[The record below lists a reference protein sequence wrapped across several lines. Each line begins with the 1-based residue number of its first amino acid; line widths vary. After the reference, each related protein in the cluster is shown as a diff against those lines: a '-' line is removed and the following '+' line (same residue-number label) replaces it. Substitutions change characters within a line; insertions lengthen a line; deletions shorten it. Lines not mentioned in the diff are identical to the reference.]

1 MSTILKT
8 LKKLEEEK
16 SVLEKRLDLKDMV
29 LQDEDSPYSVFSL
42 NNSPRFI
49 WGGAL
54 FLTGVV
60 VTVFCLWVDK
70 PQNIQI
76 SDITPTSPVKLQS
89 PVQKKRQASSSSVP
103 GIPLSNIPEQPR
115 PQANN
120 KARMGNND
128 YILEKEFPDNR
139 LMEFETPAADI
150 LGGTVREEQGIHEI
164 QSLIASAKSLANEP
178 DDIFTPKI
186 NKNLIIPGLKVKGV
200 IFFSSESPSN
210 HIFVSTPIISNQKV
224 RVGDSIESATLLKI
238 ESNGAIFSYQGE
250 SVHLRIG
257 E

>member
-29 LQDEDSPYSVFSL
+29 LQEEENSYSVSFL
-42 NNSPRFI
+42 NSSPRFV

-54 FLTGVV
+54 FLTGVA
-60 VTVFCLWVDK
+60 VTAFWLWTDK
-70 PQNIQI
+70 PKNIQI
-76 SDITPTSPVKLQS
+76 SAISPPGSIKLQP
-89 PVQKKRQASSSSVP
+89 PVRLKRQTSSSVP

-115 PQANN
+115 PRPRN
-120 KARMGNND
+120 KPTMESNSD
-128 YILEKEFPDNR
+128 LIKKKIILNNR
-139 LMEFETPAADI
+139 LMKPENSTAD
-150 LGGTVREEQGIHEI
+150 LAREPVLEEQGIHEI

-178 DDIFTPKI
+178 EEIFTPKI
-186 NKNLIIPGLKVKGV
+186 NENLIVPGLRVKGV

-210 HIFVSTPIISNQKV
+210 HIFVSTPNISNQKV

-238 ESNGAIFSYQGE
+238 ESNGAIFSYQGQR
-250 SVHLRIG
+250 VHQRIG

>member
-29 LQDEDSPYSVFSL
+29 LQEEENSYSVSFL
-42 NNSPRFI
+42 NSSPRFV

-54 FLTGVV
+54 FLTGVA
-60 VTVFCLWVDK
+60 VTAFWLWTDK
-70 PQNIQI
+70 PKNIQI
-76 SDITPTSPVKLQS
+76 SAISPPGSIKLQP
-89 PVQKKRQASSSSVP
+89 PVRLKRQTSSSVP

-115 PQANN
+115 PRPRN
-120 KARMGNND
+120 KPTMESNSD
-128 YILEKEFPDNR
+128 LIEKKILNNR
-139 LMEFETPAADI
+139 LMKPENSTAD
-150 LGGTVREEQGIHEI
+150 LAREPVLEEQGIHEI

-178 DDIFTPKI
+178 DEIFTPKI

-210 HIFVSTPIISNQKV
+210 HIFISTPKISNQKV

-250 SVHLRIG
+250 RVHQRIG

>member
-16 SVLEKRLDLKDMV
+16 SVLEKKLDLKDMV
-29 LQDEDSPYSVFSL
+29 LQDENISYPISSMKI
-42 NNSPRFI
+42 SPRFI

-54 FLTGVV
+54 FITGVL
-60 VTVFCLWVDK
+60 VTAFWLWTDK
-70 PQNIQI
+70 PKNIQI
-76 SDITPTSPVKLQS
+76 SAIAPTSPIKLQS
-89 PVQKKRQASSSSVP
+89 PIQKTRQTSSSVP

-115 PQANN
+115 PQSNN
-120 KARMGNND
+120 KAATRAND
-128 YILEKEFPDNR
+128 YMVEKEVADNR
-139 LMEFETPAADI
+139 LMIPENSDADI
-150 LGGTVREEQGIHEI
+150 AERAVSEEQGIHEI
-164 QSLIASAKSLANEP
+164 QSLIASAKSLANQP
-178 DDIFTPKI
+178 DEIFTPKI

-210 HIFVSTPIISNQKV
+210 HIFVSTPKISNQKV

-238 ESNGAIFSYQGE
+238 ESNGAIFSYQGQR
-250 SVHLRIG
+250 VHQQIG